1 MAAAGMTERQC
12 ANVLDISMT
21 EFKAWYERE
30 YAVGHDRATA
40 MVSAN
45 LLRVATDPDHRKC
58 VEAGMYWLNSRAGW
72 KQTSKV
78 ELEGKIAAAEDTRKQ
93 IIDAIVEQLV
103 PAAKERA
110 EAKH

>member
-1 MAAAGMTERQC
+1 MA
-12 ANVLDISMT
+12 

-30 YAVGHDRATA
+30 FAVGHDRATA

-78 ELEGKIAAAEDTRKQ
+78 EVDGEIRAADDTRRS
-93 IIDAIVEQLV
+93 IIDAIIKQIV
-103 PAAKERA
+103 PEVREKA